1 MSLSGVSV
9 AAASWFLA
17 LMFLDAWRHKIAS
30 LPRFKANLSAYRMVP
45 KGMVGFAAGPLLL
58 LEGLVGLALLG
69 LERIGLIGAAL
80 LLALY
85 MCAIVTN
92 LLRGRTEIDCG
103 CGDIPTP
110 LSYRLVLRNLML
122 AGAAVLAITVDL
134 RPDQLTWR
142 AGTVAVAAALSA
154 YGIYMSVEQLIAN
167 QGRFA
172 RWHRG
177 AA

>member
-1 MSLSGVSV
+1 
-9 AAASWFLA
+9 
-17 LMFLDAWRHKIAS
+17 
-30 LPRFKANLSAYRMVP
+30 
-45 KGMVGFAAGPLLL
+45 
-58 LEGLVGLALLG
+58 
-69 LERIGLIGAAL
+69 
-80 LLALY
+80 
-85 MCAIVTN
+85 
-92 LLRGRTEIDCG
+92 
-103 CGDIPTP
+103 
-110 LSYRLVLRNLML
+110 ML
-122 AGAAVLAITVDL
+122 AGAAVLAVTVDL

>member
-9 AAASWFLA
+9 AVASWFLA

-45 KGMVGFAAGPLLL
+45 KGMVGFAAGLLLL

-92 LLRGRTEIDCG
+92 LRGRTEIDCG

-122 AGAAVLAITVDL
+122 AGAAVLAVTVDL

-142 AGTVAVAAALSA
+142 AGTVAVAAALLA
-154 YGIYMSVEQLIAN
+154 YGIYMSVEHLIAN
-167 QGRFA
+167 QGRLT